1 MRQVLM
7 LATIPVAVAPKR
19 RSEALK
25 RRLLVSL
32 VLAMMLSATVAGPA
46 SAVPDG
52 NNGNHH
58 GEYSPYLQNNGKHIG
73 AGVGAGKYANEGLF
87 RRGLK

>member
-1 MRQVLM
+1 M

-46 SAVPDG
+46 SATPSGYV
-52 NNGNHH
+52 NGNHY
-58 GEYSPYLQNNGKHIG
+58 GDYSHDDNGKHFG
-73 AGVGAGKYANEGLF
+73 AGVGAGKYANEGLY